1 MTATTTLQR
10 WGNSSAVRLPKAFLQ
25 ECRCVPG
32 MVFTAKKVGKKI
44 VLTPAKLKKISQ
56 NTTNNDTMTKEQLL
70 AGITPQNRHKLLDW
84 GRPVGKEIW

>member
-32 MVFTAKKVGKKI
+32 MVFTAKKVGKNI
-44 VLTPAKLKKISQ
+44 VLTPTRQKKTVVS
-56 NTTNNDTMTKEQLL
+56 NPRAMTEMEF
-70 AGITPQNRHKLLDW
+70 ITRITSKNRHKLIDW
-84 GRPVGKEIW
+84 GRPVGNEVW